1 MAETLSR
8 GEVRMFRF
16 ARPDKRRP
24 VLVLSRQAVIASLH
38 TVTIAAITSRLHG
51 SPTEVELGVEEGL
64 KRTSCVN
71 LANVF
76 TVRQSDVG
84 AYVGS
89 LGPEKMAQVC
99 QALAIAVGCD

>member
-24 VLVLSRQAVIASLH
+24 VLVLSRQAVIASLQ
-38 TVTIAAITSRLHG
+38 TVTIAAITSKLHG
-51 SPTEVELGVEEGL
+51 SPTEVELGVDEGL
-64 KRTSCVN
+64 KGTSCVN

-89 LGPEKMAQVC
+89 LGREKMAQVC

>member
-1 MAETLSR
+1 MAAALNR
-8 GEVRMFRF
+8 GEIRLFRF

-24 VLVLSRQAVIASLH
+24 VLVLSRSALIESLA
-38 TVTIAAITSRLHG
+38 TVTVAAITSQLHG
-51 SPTEVELGVEEGL
+51 SPTEVELGIDEGL
-64 KRTSCVN
+64 KGVSCVN

-89 LGPEKMAQVC
+89 LGRDKMRQVC

>member
-1 MAETLSR
+1 MAKTLSR

-24 VLVLSRQAVIASLH
+24 VLILSRQAVIDALG
-38 TVTIAAITSRLHG
+38 TVTVAAITSTHHG
-51 SPTEVELGVEEGL
+51 APTEVEVGTAEGL
-64 KRTSCVN
+64 KNASIVN

-84 AYVGS
+84 TY
-89 LGPEKMAQVC
+89 LGALDAEKMAQVC
-99 QALAIAVGCD
+99 EALAIAVGCD